1 MLKKCLTVV
10 IWSPAR
16 TQALAV
22 GYYLV
27 CFQMAVDISPL
38 PNVYENLLTDKKK
51 KEQAAWMRV
60 QIMHQQVK
68 IWIRN

>member
-22 GYYLV
+22 DYYLV
-27 CFQMAVDISPL
+27 YFQMAVDISPL
-38 PNVYENLLTDKKK
+38 PNAYKNLLRDKKRAGSMS
-51 KEQAAWMRV
+51 ECAD
-60 QIMHQQVK
+60 
-68 IWIRN
+68 NNTSTGEYE